1 MPSPSVLERS
11 VEIEVPA
18 ADLYAFHLD
27 PRNAALIAPA
37 GTRVTSVEA
46 PVPLVPGALVTMRMR
61 RRRLPLS
68 LAWRVRVETVEPGR
82 RIVDVAERSP
92 FALWRHEHLFR
103 ELGPDRSLLTDRVA
117 YRLPGGR
124 AGRLAERLLVRR
136 LLETTFAERQRR
148 TREVLEGR
156 AAVPSGGA

>member
-1 MPSPSVLERS
+1 M
-11 VEIEVPA
+11 
-18 ADLYAFHLD
+18 
-27 PRNAALIAPA
+27 
-37 GTRVTSVEA
+37 
-46 PVPLVPGALVTMRMR
+46 
-61 RRRLPLS
+61 
-68 LAWRVRVETVEPGR
+68 ETVEPGR

>member
-1 MPSPSVLERS
+1 MAAPSVLERS
-11 VEIEVPA
+11 VEIDAPA

-37 GTRVTSVEA
+37 GTRVTAVEA
-46 PVPLVPGALVTMRMR
+46 PVPLVEGALVTMRMR
-61 RRRLPLS
+61 RRPLPRS
-68 LAWRVRVETVEPGR
+68 LAWTVRVEIVEPGR

-124 AGRLAERLLVRR
+124 AGRLAERLVVRR
-136 LLETTFAERQRR
+136 LLEATLAERQRR
-148 TREVLEGR
+148 TREALEGR
-156 AAVPSGGA
+156 PAARLPGA